1 MWAGRLAP
9 MVTAMT
15 HLHLV
20 NHDTL
25 VRANNALVL
34 TLICGG
40 LAACAIGALIYDL
53 GRVVGAW

>member
-1 MWAGRLAP
+1 

-20 NHDTL
+20 DHDTL
-25 VRANNALVL
+25 VRANNALLL

-40 LAACAIGALIYDL
+40 LAACAIGAMIYDL
-53 GRVVGAW
+53 GRVFGAL